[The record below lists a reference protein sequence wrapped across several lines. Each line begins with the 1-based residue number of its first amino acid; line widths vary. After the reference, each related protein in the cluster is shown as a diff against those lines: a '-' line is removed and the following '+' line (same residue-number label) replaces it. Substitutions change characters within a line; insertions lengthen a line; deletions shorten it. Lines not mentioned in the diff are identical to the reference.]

1 MEDQNNVKKPLLP
14 PTLPRWWRVLLPLSL
29 IVIISTIDKIVL
41 NDFIEY
47 RYTIYYGLNSSSTQ
61 NNHELC
67 LNASRRSHYSTAS
80 ILLTTTTPKYPI
92 STTLSP
98 NEQIQASNAHLN
110 VLLSLAATVPSILIS
125 ILLGANCDRIGRKSL
140 VALPFIGKS
149 IRYVI
154 LTFVAYYDLS
164 NIWIILSVIFDGI
177 FGTAALSILSSF
189 AYVTDCTNEKKRTS
203 SITVTE
209 VSLIGSRLLPLLLV
223 GIYLQHPRYV
233 QLMIF
238 TLLLSVSGF
247 IFCIFFQPESKLN
260 VQHLNMF
267 QQLKQCEFQTIA
279 KSFRVFSVKRKEH
292 KQRSLLMLVSIHL
305 LSIIMLLGNMSIN
318 FLYLYGAPFCFDSFG
333 VSLNNSVQIVTTV
346 LLTIPF
352 TLFIAK
358 RTDHLLLPMLGC
370 LAYITQ
376 LILFGI
382 APQNWILHLAAGIG
396 GMLYVLIPIIRSRI
410 TKLVE
415 PDEYAVVFILASVVE
430 SGGYYAISALT
441 NEIYQLSLSF
451 YPGLVF
457 FCLAIVGV
465 ITIILMSIL
474 YILEYR
480 PAETEKTLSLN
491 E

>member
-203 SITVTE
+203 M
-209 VSLIGSRLLPLLLV
+209 

-382 APQNWILHLAAGIG
+382 APKNWILHLAAGIG
-396 GMLYVLIPIIRSRI
+396 GILYVLIPIIRSRI